1 MLSLA
6 FDALKRWFTLTA
18 LLALASHAL
27 ADNGITDTSVKWG
40 MSAPLSGP
48 NGAYGR
54 QMKEGIEVFFAQ
66 VNARGGVAGRRLE
79 LVAVDDGYET
89 TAAVANAKRLIDD
102 EKVFALMGFYGTS
115 PTEAVLPVLAE
126 RRVPL
131 IGTISGAEV
140 LRKPMHPYMFHL
152 RASYGDETEE
162 IVKALTTVGVKRIAV
177 FYQDDGFGQAGLKGV
192 TQALER
198 HQLKPVAVAS
208 VPRNSVDVQ
217 QAAQTIAKS
226 GAQAVVMVT
235 LYRPTAEFIKRM
247 RAAGASPYFIALSPV
262 GTDQL
267 IQELGPD
274 NSRGIQ
280 VSQVIPSPWEDKLA
294 VVREYKKALV
304 QHAKHNNYSY
314 YGLEGYL
321 TAKLAVAAMERAG
334 RPLSRARLAEALR
347 GAPFDLGGYAV
358 KFDAAT
364 NAGSSYVEISV
375 VGQGGRILN

>member
-1 MLSLA
+1 MHPLS
-6 FDALKRWFTLTA
+6 FTALKRWFSVA
-18 LLALASHAL
+18 VLLALASHAL
-27 ADNGITDTSVKWG
+27 ADNGITETSVKWG

-54 QMKEGIEVFFAQ
+54 QMKEGIEVYFAQ

-89 TAAVANAKRLIDD
+89 TVAVANAKRLIDD

-115 PTEAVLPVLAE
+115 PTEAVLPVLSD

-140 LRKPMHPYMFHL
+140 LRRPVHPYMFHL
-152 RASYGDETEE
+152 RASYNDETAE
-162 IVKALTTVGVKRIAV
+162 IVKTLTTLGIQRIAV

-192 TQALER
+192 TQALEQ

-217 QAAQTIAKS
+217 QAVQTIAKS
-226 GAQAVVMVT
+226 NAQAVVMVT
-235 LYRPTAEFIKRM
+235 LYRPTAEFIQRM
-247 RAAGASPYFIALSPV
+247 RAAGAAAYFIALSPV

-280 VSQVIPSPWEDKLA
+280 VSQVIPSPSGDKLP
-294 VVREYKKALV
+294 VVREYKKALA
-304 QHAKHNNYSY
+304 QYAKHSNYSY

-334 RPLSRARLAEALR
+334 RPLSRMRLADALR
-347 GAPFDLGGYAV
+347 GAPFELGGYAV
-358 KFDAAT
+358 RFDATT
-364 NAGSSYVEISV
+364 NSGSSYVEISV